1 VGAIA
6 ARQYGARELVDPR
19 PFAVGSIKRT
29 YEKYRHIGLVLPAV
43 GYGAKQV
50 KELEQTI
57 DRTPCDSVVIGTP
70 IDIRRIMK
78 VVKPAA
84 RVRYEIDEVT
94 KPTLEELL
102 NKFFARLKN

>member
-1 VGAIA
+1 
-6 ARQYGARELVDPR
+6 
-19 PFAVGSIKRT
+19 
-29 YEKYRHIGLVLPAV
+29 
-43 GYGAKQV
+43 
-50 KELEQTI
+50 
-57 DRTPCDSVVIGTP
+57 
-70 IDIRRIMK
+70 MK